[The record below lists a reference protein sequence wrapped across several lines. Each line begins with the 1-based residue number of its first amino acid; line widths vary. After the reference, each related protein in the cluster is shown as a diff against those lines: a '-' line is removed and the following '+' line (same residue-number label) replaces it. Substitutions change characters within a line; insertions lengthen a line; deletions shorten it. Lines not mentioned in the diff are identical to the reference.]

1 MIEMSN
7 TTFYIIA
14 IVAII
19 LAVMVMK
26 YVVSCLTR
34 SIILIVTLAGLA
46 LVYYFFVGQY
56 DPKVHKAVEEAVEK
70 VEKLEHHGNSH
81 RH

>member
-1 MIEMSN
+1 MSN
-7 TTFYIIA
+7 TVFYIIA
-14 IVAII
+14 VAAIIVAVII
-19 LAVMVMK
+19 MK

-34 SIILIVTLAGLA
+34 LIILFVTVFGLA

-56 DPKVHKAVEEAVEK
+56 DPEIHDAVENAVEK
-70 VEKLEHHGNSH
+70 YDHNGKSH

>member
-1 MIEMSN
+1 
-7 TTFYIIA
+7 
-14 IVAII
+14 
-19 LAVMVMK
+19 MK

-34 SIILIVTLAGLA
+34 LIILFVTVFGLA

-56 DPKVHKAVEEAVEK
+56 DPEIHDAVENAVEK
-70 VEKLEHHGNSH
+70 YDHNGKSH